1 MPSPQSIVYL
11 FGFPT
16 VVNVNVAV
24 RGAPPAA
31 TSVAAS
37 TDFTNVLF
45 LTFSNASFNLSI
57 PSATLVVFVSDCTAP
72 SVQLPSPF
80 EEYHLSLIQT
90 HQCSTDCTASNC
102 AFVTIC
108 RYGISTTNS
117 C

>member
-57 PSATLVVFVSDCTAP
+57 ASDTF
-72 SVQLPSPF
+72 SVLDREDMLNRINNIKNNP
-80 EEYHLSLIQT
+80 LI
-90 HQCSTDCTASNC
+90 D
-102 AFVTIC
+102 AF
-108 RYGISTTNS
+108 N
-117 C
+117 